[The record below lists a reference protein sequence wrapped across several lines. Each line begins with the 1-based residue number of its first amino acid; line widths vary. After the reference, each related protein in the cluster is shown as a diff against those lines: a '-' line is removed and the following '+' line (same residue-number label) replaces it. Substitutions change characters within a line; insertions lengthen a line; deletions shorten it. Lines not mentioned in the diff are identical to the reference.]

1 MPAAVANSGGMS
13 LGAILLFV
21 GAMLISLLASWR
33 VKRVYRHW
41 SGVPA
46 SSGVTGAE
54 VAAAI
59 LDRAGIRDVEI
70 VAHDAMLGD
79 HYDPLN
85 KRLVLSQDNFHGR
98 SVAALGVA
106 AHECGHAIQ
115 HATAYAPLHLR
126 MSAVGI
132 TTFASSI
139 AYMPL
144 ILAGIGLLHPYVA
157 MWITAAAMGVIML
170 FNLVTLPVEFDASA
184 RAKLVL
190 ADMGFIGRPEEMAGV
205 RQTLDAAGWTYV
217 AAFVTSLAYFLW
229 HLLPLLTGGRRND

>member
-1 MPAAVANSGGMS
+1 MS

-21 GAMLISLLASWR
+21 GTLLISILASWR

-41 SGVPA
+41 SEVPA
-46 SSGVTGAE
+46 SSGVSGAE

-70 VAHDAMLGD
+70 VAHDEMLGD
-79 HYDPLN
+79 HYDPMN
-85 KRLVLSQDNFHGR
+85 KRLVLSQQNYHGR
-98 SVAALGVA
+98 SIAALGVS

-115 HATAYAPLHLR
+115 HATAYAPLSLR
-126 MSAVGI
+126 MGAVAA
-132 TTFASSI
+132 TQFASQI
-139 AYMPL
+139 VMWLPL
-144 ILAGIGLLHPYVA
+144 IGLFTGFISMH
-157 MWITAAAMGVIML
+157 TAAWVMAAAWGVIML

-190 ADMGFIGRPEEMAGV
+190 ADMGFIGKPEEMAGV

-217 AAFVTSLAYFLW
+217 AAFVTSLVYFLW
-229 HLLPLLTGGRRND
+229 HLIPLLTGRRDD